1 LLAISK
7 LKLRPRL
14 VSKPELVI
22 KYSSTPTTDIAG
34 SVLSPSYFTSA
45 MEVAVKETEV
55 SERVIEFIF

>member
-45 MEVAVKETEV
+45 MVAVKETEV
-55 SERVIEFIF
+55 SEKG

>member
-34 SVLSPSYFTSA
+34 SVLSPSYFTS